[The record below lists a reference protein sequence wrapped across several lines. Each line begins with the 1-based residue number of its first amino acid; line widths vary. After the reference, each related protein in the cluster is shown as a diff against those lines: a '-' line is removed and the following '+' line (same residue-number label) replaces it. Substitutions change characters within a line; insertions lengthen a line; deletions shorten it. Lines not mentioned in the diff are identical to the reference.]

1 VLHVILRDRLT
12 ADFRATLAR
21 VEPIVLHQPATRPW
35 GSPNMSPF
43 CAKLET
49 YLRMADVPYSTV
61 PVDFRKTPKGKIP
74 FVVLDGDRVMGD
86 SQLIIEE
93 LERRLGD
100 RALDA
105 GLAPRDRAIGR
116 AVRRTLEEAFY
127 FIGMYFRWK
136 TDEGYAILA
145 PEFKKILPAA
155 FRIALPMIRRSV
167 KKQLH
172 KQGTGRHTVEEVA
185 AMGAA
190 DLEAVAELLGDRPFL
205 FGDLP
210 RTPDATVFAFLEG
223 VLGFP
228 LESALQ
234 VAAAHPNLVA
244 YRARVR
250 ERWWK
255 DLAS

>member
-12 ADFRATLAR
+12 AVFRARLAL
-21 VEPIVLHQPATRPW
+21 VEPIVLHQPPTRPW
-35 GSPNMSPF
+35 GTPNMSPF
-43 CAKLET
+43 CCKLET
-49 YLRMADVPYSTV
+49 YLRMAEVPYTAV
-61 PVDFRKTPKGKIP
+61 AADFRKAPKGKIP
-74 FVVLDGDRVMGD
+74 FVSIDGGALMGD

-100 RALDA
+100 RALDH
-105 GLAPRDRAIGR
+105 GLSPRDRATGR
-116 AVRRTLEEAFY
+116 IVRRAMEEALY
-127 FIGMYFRWK
+127 FVGLYFRWK
-136 TDEGYAILA
+136 TDEGYALLA
-145 PEFKKILPAA
+145 PEFKKILPAPL
-155 FRIALPMIRRSV
+155 RIAMPLIRRRV

-190 DLEAVAELLGDRPFL
+190 DLGAVAELLGDRPFL
-205 FGDLP
+205 LGDRP
-210 RTPDATVFAFLEG
+210 RTPDATIYAFLEA

-228 LESALQ
+228 LESAIQ
-234 VAAAHPNLVA
+234 VAASHPNLVA
-244 YRARVR
+244 YRGRVR